1 MFDLAESIPG
11 PTIDRLA
18 DLARR
23 HEVVIVAPLFERRAP
38 GVYHNT
44 GCLDADGTWPECTAK
59 CMCRMIHSFETF
71 APGDLGFKP
80 VETRYAT
87 GRWNLLNQWF
97 PEGARLFTLARNPL
111 YPTKEDDKKR
121 KSSVLDNMMPG

>member
-44 GCLDADGTWPECTAK
+44 AVVLDADGTVAGMYRKMHVPDDPLFYEKFYFT
-59 CMCRMIHSFETF
+59 
-71 APGDLGFKP
+71 PGDLGFKP
-80 VETRYAT
+80 VETRYAKL
-87 GRWNLLNQWF
+87 GVGICWDQWF
-97 PEGARLFTLARNPL
+97 PEAPDFSPSPGQ
-111 YPTKEDDKKR
+111 
-121 KSSVLDNMMPG
+121 KSCCTPPR